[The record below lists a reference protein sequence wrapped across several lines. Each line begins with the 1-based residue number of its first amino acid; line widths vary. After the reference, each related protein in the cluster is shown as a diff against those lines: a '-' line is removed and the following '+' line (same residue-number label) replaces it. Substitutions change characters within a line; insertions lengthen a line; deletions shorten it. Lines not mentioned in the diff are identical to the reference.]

1 MADPERAQNAQRFFK
16 HSVPAYG
23 IETSV
28 LRRIVRD
35 WLLTIK
41 HSWDLNQAVEL
52 CDLLI
57 KEKQVESKGIGIL
70 ILAGFKQQ
78 FSPKLLATTKK
89 WLESHCDNW
98 ATVDTLAP
106 SILSPIF
113 EEYPNLIPRILSWKN
128 SPILWVRRAAV
139 VAFVPHARKGKYL
152 NFSYTLAESLF
163 SDKEDLMHKALGW
176 LLREAGRK
184 NPKRLK
190 RFLLLHGP
198 EIPRTTVRYAIEKFP
213 EDERKHLLEETR

>member
-1 MADPERAQNAQRFFK
+1 MADPERAQNTQRFFK
-16 HSVPAYG
+16 HPVSAYG
-23 IETSV
+23 VETPA

-35 WLLTIK
+35 WLLTLK
-41 HSWDLNQAVEL
+41 HSWDLNRAVAL

-78 FSPKLLATTKK
+78 FSPELLATVKK

-106 SILSPIF
+106 SILSPIIG
-113 EEYPNLIPRILSWKN
+113 EYPNLIPRIISWKN
-128 SPILWVRRAAV
+128 SPVLWVRRAAV
-139 VAFVPHARKGKYL
+139 VTFVPHARKGKYL

-163 SDKEDLMHKALGW
+163 SDQEDLMHKALGW
-176 LLREAGRK
+176 LLREAGRT
-184 NPKRLK
+184 NQKRLK
-190 RFLLLHGP
+190 QFLLLHGP

-213 EDERKHLLEETR
+213 EDERKRLLEETR